1 MSRILLLPHGTTGD
15 VLPYIWIGRQMRER
29 GHQVTL
35 VWAEEFRAFAGR
47 AGLGFVALEDD
58 GFQQLIENP
67 VLWRPHDGMKLSND
81 YAGRCTAKYVNA
93 ALTNMACH
101 GRADLLVAPLITYGA
116 RVLREKLGIPLISAH
131 VHPFQ
136 FMSAHEVPSGIP
148 AATWLRRLPICV
160 RKALMNAAAP
170 YDRFAMPHL
179 IECCREHGV
188 KPPRRLRDWWHS
200 PDGVLALFPEWFARP
215 QPDWPANTLQWN
227 FPLDDPAV
235 AMPLDRELAAFLS
248 AGEKP
253 VVFTLGSGHLHSR
266 QFYEDATTLTVRLGC
281 RAIFVTRD
289 KDQTPSALPPGVFVT
304 TFAPFG
310 TLLPL
315 ARACVHH
322 GGIGTTALCFQA
334 GLPQLIIPMAI
345 DQPDNAERV
354 ERLGAGLQL
363 PMPLFTVER
372 ALPLLQRCM
381 EDANL
386 RQNAAACEQRL
397 RDKQPVEKLVSWLE
411 SKCAKS

>member
-15 VLPYIWIGRQMRER
+15 VLPYVWIGRRMRER
-29 GHQVTL
+29 GHEVTV
-35 VWAEEFRAFAGR
+35 VWAEEFRRFAER
-47 AGLGFVALEDD
+47 AGLEFVALEDD

-67 VLWRPHDGMKLSND
+67 VLWQPHEGMKLSND
-81 YAGRCTAKYVNA
+81 YCGRCAAKYVSA
-93 ALTNMACH
+93 VLTDMACH
-101 GRADLLVAPLITYGA
+101 GRADLLVAPLSTHGA

-131 VHPFQ
+131 VHPYQ
-136 FMSAHEVPSGIP
+136 FMSAHEVPTGIP
-148 AATWLRRLPICV
+148 AAGLLRRLPIFV

-170 YDRFAMPHL
+170 YDQYAMPHL
-179 IECCREHGV
+179 TKCCREHGV

-227 FPLDDPAV
+227 FPLEDPA
-235 AMPLDRELAAFLS
+235 ADMPLDRELEAFLT

-266 QFYEDATTLTVRLGC
+266 RFFEDATTLTLRLGC

-289 KDQTPSALPPGVFVT
+289 RDQAPRALPADVFVT
-304 TFAPFG
+304 KFAPFG
-310 TLLPL
+310 TLLPR

-322 GGIGTTALCFQA
+322 GGIGTTSLCFQA

-363 PMPLFTVER
+363 PMPQFNVAR
-372 ALPLLQRCM
+372 ALPLLERCM
-381 EDANL
+381 EDVNL
-386 RQNAAACEQRL
+386 RQNAAACSQRL
-397 RDKQPVEKLVSWLE
+397 RDKQPVEILVSWLE
-411 SKCAKS
+411 SKFAKS

>member
-1 MSRILLLPHGTTGD
+1 
-15 VLPYIWIGRQMRER
+15 
-29 GHQVTL
+29 
-35 VWAEEFRAFAGR
+35 
-47 AGLGFVALEDD
+47 
-58 GFQQLIENP
+58 
-67 VLWRPHDGMKLSND
+67 
-81 YAGRCTAKYVNA
+81 
-93 ALTNMACH
+93 
-101 GRADLLVAPLITYGA
+101 
-116 RVLREKLGIPLISAH
+116 
-131 VHPFQ
+131 
-136 FMSAHEVPSGIP
+136 
-148 AATWLRRLPICV
+148 
-160 RKALMNAAAP
+160 MNAAAP

-289 KDQTPSALPPGVFVT
+289 KDQTPAALPPGVFVT

-345 DQPDNAERV
+345 DQPDNADRV

-372 ALPLLQRCM
+372 ALPLLQRCL
-381 EDANL
+381 EDASL

-397 RDKQPVEKLVSWLE
+397 RNKQPVEKLISWLE
-411 SKCAKS
+411 SKCAKA